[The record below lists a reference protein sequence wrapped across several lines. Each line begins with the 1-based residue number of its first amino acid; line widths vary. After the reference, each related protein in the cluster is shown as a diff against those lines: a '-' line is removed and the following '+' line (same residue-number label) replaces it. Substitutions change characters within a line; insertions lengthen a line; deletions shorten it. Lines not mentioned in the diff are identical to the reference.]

1 VRGGGR
7 GHPPHEGR
15 RLIRREDVGAVAVL
29 TLDNPPLN
37 VLSQAMYRRL
47 EALVDDLA
55 ASETIRAVVL
65 TGAGERAF
73 SAGADVTEFPGAS
86 EPERWRHQIRSI
98 FDVSEKLAAL
108 PQPVVAAVNGPAY
121 GGGFELTLFCDLRL
135 ASERTRFGLSEVK
148 LGLFPGTGGVQRL
161 PALIGAAR
169 AKELL
174 LRGDPID
181 AVEAERIGLVN
192 RVVAADRL
200 AAESLALAQTL
211 AERPARAVRTIK
223 RLVDGA
229 AGLSAAEERARE
241 IDANVEIIQTADAR
255 EGFAAFIE
263 KRPPNFRHR

>member
-1 VRGGGR
+1 M
-7 GHPPHEGR
+7 EGR
-15 RLIRREDVGAVAVL
+15 RLIRREEVGAVAVL

-37 VLSQAMYRRL
+37 VLSQAMYGRL
-47 EALVDDLA
+47 EALVADLA

-73 SAGADVTEFPGAS
+73 SAGADIREFPGAS
-86 EPERWRHQIRSI
+86 EPERWRRQIRYI

-108 PQPVVAAVNGPAY
+108 PQPIVAAVNGPAY

-135 ASERTRFGLSEVK
+135 ASERARFALSEVK

-174 LRGDPID
+174 LRGDPIG

-200 AAESLALAQTL
+200 AAESLALAQSL

-229 AGLSAAEERARE
+229 AGLSAAEERDRE
-241 IDANVEIIQTADAR
+241 IDANIEIIQTADAR

-263 KRPPNFRHR
+263 KRPPHFRHG

>member
-1 VRGGGR
+1 M
-7 GHPPHEGR
+7 PHEGR
-15 RLIRREDVGAVAVL
+15 HLIRREDVGAVAVL

-37 VLSQAMYRRL
+37 LLSQAMYRRL
-47 EALVDDLA
+47 ETLVDELS
-55 ASETIRAVVL
+55 ASGTIRAVVL

-73 SAGADVTEFPGAS
+73 SAGADVKEFPGAS
-86 EPERWRHQIRSI
+86 DPERWRRQIRYI
-98 FDVSEKLAAL
+98 VGVSGKLAAL
-108 PQPVVAAVNGPAY
+108 PQPVVAAVNGVAY
-121 GGGFELTLFCDLRL
+121 GGGLELTLFCDLRL
-135 ASERTRFGLSEVK
+135 AGARARFALSEVK

-174 LRGDPID
+174 LRGEPID
-181 AVEAERIGLVN
+181 AAEAERIGLVN
-192 RVVAADRL
+192 RMLPTDRL
-200 AAESLALAQTL
+200 AAESLALAQSL

-229 AGLSAAEERARE
+229 TGLSAAEQRDRE

-263 KRPPNFRHR
+263 KRPPKFRHR